1 MVLTAADF
9 EFRGPRVP
17 KLLHHEPQAAIAD
30 FGVQNP
36 PDGIPF
42 RRPQVKQAFVVFA
55 GDRVLRIGKVEDR
68 PSSRTT
74 AWRDPP
80 RNSCSVRLRD
90 SGVIGRFFQPC
101 HEPSVMFE
109 HPRNLLASW

>member
-1 MVLTAADF
+1 MVLAAADF

-30 FGVQNP
+30 FGVQYP

-55 GDRVLRIGKVEDR
+55 GDRVLRVGKVED
-68 PSSRTT
+68 PGAVFENHGMAGSAQEFLQHAAEGFWSHWSIFP
-74 AWRDPP
+74 ALP
-80 RNSCSVRLRD
+80 RAVCDV
-90 SGVIGRFFQPC
+90 
-101 HEPSVMFE
+101 
-109 HPRNLLASW
+109 